1 MSLNKK
7 CKISASLMCADPY
20 LFQESLITLQDE
32 GVDYLHMDVMD
43 GHFVQN
49 YGLSIDFCKKIRQ
62 HTNIPFDFH
71 LMVEE
76 PQKLIPRLELQENDI
91 VSIHYESTYYIKET
105 IKLLKHYKSKLFVAL
120 RPETPI
126 IILDTILDY
135 IDGVNFLTVNPGFAG
150 QKLVPS
156 TIQKARNLIPY
167 LKERGKETID
177 FEADGNM
184 SYENIALFKEIG
196 ANIFVLG
203 TSSVFN
209 DDMKNSIQ
217 RVQQI
222 LRS

>member
-1 MSLNKK
+1 MSLTRK

-20 LFQESLITLQDE
+20 LFQESLKTLQDA
-32 GVDYLHMDVMD
+32 GIDYLHMDVMD

-62 HTNIPFDFH
+62 HTDIPFDFH

-76 PQKLIPRLELQENDI
+76 PQKLIPRLELQDGDI
-91 VSIHYESTYYIKET
+91 ISIHYESTYYIKET
-105 IKLLKHYKSKLFVAL
+105 LDLLKQYKAKLFVAL

-150 QKLVPS
+150 QKMVAS
-156 TIQKARNLIPY
+156 SVQKAQNLIPY
-167 LKERGKETID
+167 LRERKKENID
-177 FEADGNM
+177 FEVDGNM
-184 SYENIALFKEIG
+184 SYENIALFKGFG
-196 ANIFVLG
+196 ANIFVVG

-209 DDMKNSIQ
+209 DDMKNSIKK
-217 RVQQI
+217 VQQI
-222 LRS
+222 LKA

>member
-20 LFQESLITLQDE
+20 LFQESLKTLQD
-32 GVDYLHMDVMD
+32 GGIDYLHMDVMD

-49 YGLSIDFCKKIRQ
+49 YGLSIDFCNKIRQ
-62 HTNIPFDFH
+62 HTDLPFDFH

-76 PQKLIPRLELQENDI
+76 PQKLIPRLDLRENDI

-105 IKLLKHYKSKLFVAL
+105 LDLLKHYKSKLFVAL

-167 LKERGKETID
+167 LKERGKGDID

-184 SYENIALFKEIG
+184 SYENITLFKEIG

-217 RVQQI
+217 RVHQI
-222 LRS
+222 LKD

>member
-20 LFQESLITLQDE
+20 LFQESLKTLQD
-32 GVDYLHMDVMD
+32 GGIDYLHMDVMD

-62 HTNIPFDFH
+62 HTDLPFDFH

-76 PQKLIPRLELQENDI
+76 PQKLIPRLDLQENDI

-105 IKLLKHYKSKLFVAL
+105 LDLLKNYKSKLFVAL

-150 QKLVPS
+150 QKMVTS
-156 TIQKARNLIPY
+156 TIQKARSLIPY
-167 LKERGKETID
+167 LKEHGKDNLDLEV
-177 FEADGNM
+177 DGNM
-184 SYENIALFKEIG
+184 NYENIALFKAIG

-209 DDMKNSIQ
+209 DDMKNSLQ
-217 RVQQI
+217 KVQQI
-222 LRS
+222 LHR